1 MTHSNTEPTEN
12 SITLMNGT
20 VLECFPKESQPCD
33 IEPDKMQLDA
43 TGKYLSIGNEN
54 HTKEKKKPQ

>member
-12 SITLMNGT
+12 SITLMNGA

-43 TGKYLSIGNEN
+43 TGKYLSIGNISI
-54 HTKEKKKPQ
+54 